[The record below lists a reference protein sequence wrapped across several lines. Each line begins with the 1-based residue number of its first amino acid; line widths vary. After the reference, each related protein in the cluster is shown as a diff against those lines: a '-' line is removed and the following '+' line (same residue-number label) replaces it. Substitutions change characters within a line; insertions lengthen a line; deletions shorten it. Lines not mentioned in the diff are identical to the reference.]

1 MFHLRREEKVP
12 HTLTQRLPPF
22 LRFHQDPPINK
33 FEIRMLKSEAKF
45 ATKKSGKY
53 KMSNPKEAGRM
64 LRILVLVIRYC
75 FEFWIWCFEIV
86 LAVNL
91 LRNFCLFT
99 F

>member
-12 HTLTQRLPPF
+12 HTLTEGLPPF

-33 FEIRMLKSEAKF
+33 FEIRMLKSETNF
-45 ATKKSGKY
+45 ATKKSGKS
-53 KMSNPKEAGRM
+53 KMSNPKEAGRI
-64 LRILVLVIRYC
+64 LRILVLVIRIVSN
-75 FEFWIWCFEIV
+75 FGISCFEIV
-86 LAVNL
+86 LAVNP